1 MSLYIG
7 LMSGTS
13 LDGVDGVLSSIPDE
27 YDGGEIGILETAHV
41 PFDGPLRQQLMSL
54 QLPGHNEIE
63 KKRLPPT
70 GSLSCMPNAFIRC
83 FRKKASPRKMYGLSA
98 LMAKLS
104 VTAQNS
110 VLHARPITRLFLPN
124 SRR

>member
-41 PFDGPLRQQLMSL
+41 PFDGAIASTADVPA
-54 QLPGHNEIE
+54 I
-63 KKRLPPT
+63 T
-70 GSLSCMPNAFIRC
+70 G
-83 FRKKASPRKMYGLSA
+83 
-98 LMAKLS
+98 
-104 VTAQNS
+104 TQ
-110 VLHARPITRLFLPN
+110 
-124 SRR
+124 